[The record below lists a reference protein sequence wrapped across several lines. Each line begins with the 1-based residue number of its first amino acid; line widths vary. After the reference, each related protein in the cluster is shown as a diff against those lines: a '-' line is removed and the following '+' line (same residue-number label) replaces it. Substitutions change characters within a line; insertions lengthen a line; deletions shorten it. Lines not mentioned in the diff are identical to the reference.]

1 MQDMIANGVT
11 WFEQQR
17 REHLAVTVDY
27 IPIGAEEALAVRA
40 TIGGSRFESVDS
52 AGQVMRFETRDF
64 LISVEDY
71 ATAPVRGDQIVET
84 QGGVERAYEVMIPG
98 GGQNPW
104 QWADRSQRVR
114 RIHTTLVEET

>member
-17 REHLAVTVDY
+17 REHLAVTVEY
-27 IPIGAEEALAVRA
+27 LPFGAASASSVRA

-71 ATAPVRGDQIVET
+71 ATAPVRGDQITET
-84 QGGVERAYEVMIPG
+84 QGGVARTYEVMIPG

-104 QWADRSQRVR
+104 LWADRSQRVR
-114 RIHTTLVEET
+114 RIHTSLVEET

>member
-1 MQDMIANGVT
+1 MQDLIAAGVT

-17 REHLAVTVDY
+17 REHLAVTVEY
-27 IPIGAEEALAVRA
+27 LPLGAASAVSVRA

-71 ATAPVRGDQIVET
+71 ATAPVRGDQITET

-104 QWADRSQRVR
+104 IWADRSQRVR